1 MLEKV
6 TRSEVF
12 IYRNGQTQD
21 GGQMVTSLDSFTS
34 RFLLI
39 DKGGK
44 SPNSDGEQ
52 EKKIE
57 IDYLSTNYGNLVT
70 ARYSI
75 QIRSNWMNNIF
86 FTPFF
91 DDWLSDLVWLDYV
104 LLIFYFTLAVLC
116 AVFALI
122 RWFSSQLMHLFQFV
136 HTITS
141 MGKAN
146 KQAERIENSW
156 R

>member
-39 DKGGK
+39 DKGEK
-44 SPNSDGEQ
+44 AQTVMVSKK
-52 EKKIE
+52 KKIE

-75 QIRSNWMNNIF
+75 QIRSN
-86 FTPFF
+86 
-91 DDWLSDLVWLDYV
+91 
-104 LLIFYFTLAVLC
+104 
-116 AVFALI
+116 
-122 RWFSSQLMHLFQFV
+122 
-136 HTITS
+136 
-141 MGKAN
+141 
-146 KQAERIENSW
+146 
-156 R
+156 